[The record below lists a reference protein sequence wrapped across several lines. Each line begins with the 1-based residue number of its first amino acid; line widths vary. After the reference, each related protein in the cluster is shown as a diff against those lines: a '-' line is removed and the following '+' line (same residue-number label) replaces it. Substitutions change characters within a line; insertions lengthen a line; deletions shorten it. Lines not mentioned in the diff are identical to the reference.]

1 MNTENCQAIQ
11 VLIYTTDHEGKTIA
25 HIVDEIKRLAAQD
38 RTPNIAFRLA
48 GGNVGVMAA
57 TNEAVGDAEVAML
70 LSIFGA
76 IALLCFVTFRSWRAV
91 LCIVVPLT
99 VVSILCNAV
108 MAWLGIGLKVAT
120 LPVITLGVGVGVDY
134 GIYLYERLQHE
145 VRGGASLPEAFA
157 AAMRQ
162 RGTAALFTA
171 VTMFIGVGTW
181 AFSALKFQVDM
192 GVLLAFMFLVNLFGA
207 VFFCRRWRHGL
218 GWSGRSGERVR
229 GLAQRGVA
237 VANVRNPTGAA
248 DAPVRGAAPAPGE
261 VEPAALEHGNPGR

>member
-1 MNTENCQAIQ
+1 M
-11 VLIYTTDHEGKTIA
+11 
-25 HIVDEIKRLAAQD
+25 
-38 RTPNIAFRLA
+38 
-48 GGNVGVMAA
+48 
-57 TNEAVGDAEVAML
+57 
-70 LSIFGA
+70 
-76 IALLCFVTFRSWRAV
+76 TFRSWRAV

-145 VRGGASLPEAFA
+145 VRGGATLPEAFA

-207 VFFCRRWRHGL
+207 VFLLPALAAWLGVERAERRAGARD
-218 GWSGRSGERVR
+218 
-229 GLAQRGVA
+229 VA
-237 VANVRNPTGAA
+237 PNAGAANVPNAPGG
-248 DAPVRGAAPAPGE
+248 PVRGAASASGN
-261 VEPAALEHGNPGR
+261 VEAAALEHGTPGREGAVKGRLGVDEVPSPSGR